1 VVGRSCRTRGPS
13 GGLTAAAARG
23 AAHRS
28 VVARMHFQPTKP
40 MVGFLDS
47 GSLKGMD
54 AYLDGFRR
62 GLNETGYTDGQN
74 VMIVYRWAE
83 GRMNQLKTFAAE
95 LAAQPVDVIV
105 GSEFLK

>member
-1 VVGRSCRTRGPS
+1 
-13 GGLTAAAARG
+13 
-23 AAHRS
+23 
-28 VVARMHFQPTKP
+28 MHFQPTKP

-95 LAAQPVDVIV
+95 PPTLLATADEVM
-105 GSEFLK
+105 E